1 MVKTEIIKID
11 VNNIDMDKLKYASD
25 ILRNGG
31 LVAFPTETVYG
42 LGANALN
49 EKAIGKIYEAKGRP
63 ADNPIIVHI
72 ADKKDV
78 GAVSRNSIDEDAE
91 KLMEEFWPGPLTIV
105 LKKAD
110 RIPSIITAGLD
121 TVAVRMPAHPVALAL
136 IKEAGVPVGA
146 PSANSSGKPSPT
158 RAEHVINDLYGK
170 VDIIIDAGESIVGL
184 ESTVLDIT
192 VHPPMILRPGG
203 VTPAQISKIIR
214 EVDIDW
220 AIMEKDNDNK
230 EYIPKSPGVKYK
242 HYSPEA
248 TVIVVSGRLSDVTGK
263 IVELSKEYVSKGYK
277 VGIMATEQT
286 KRCYGNKVINASGI
300 EVISLGDRDKPETI
314 ASSLF
319 WILREFDKRN
329 VQIVLAESIDNTG
342 IGLAIMNRLNKAAG
356 FNIINV

>member
-1 MVKTEIIKID
+1 MIKTEIIKLDI
-11 VNNIDMDKLKYASD
+11 NNLDMDKLKYASD

-49 EKAIGKIYEAKGRP
+49 EEAISKIYEAKGRP
-63 ADNPIIVHI
+63 ADNPLIVHI

-78 GAVSRNSIDEDAE
+78 EAVSESTIDEDTA
-91 KLMEEFWPGPLTIV
+91 KLMKEFWPGPLTIV
-105 LKKAD
+105 LQKAD

-136 IKEAGVPVGA
+136 IKEAGVPVAA

-158 RAEHVINDLYGK
+158 RAEHVIKDLYGR
-170 VDIIIDAGESIVGL
+170 VNIIIDAGESNVGL

-192 VHPPMILRPGG
+192 VRPPMILRPGG
-203 VTPAQISKIIR
+203 VTPDQISEIVG
-214 EVDIDW
+214 EVDIDR
-220 AIMEKDNDNK
+220 AIMGKGDENK
-230 EYIPKSPGVKYK
+230 ECTPKSPGVKYK

-248 TVIVVSGRLSDVTGK
+248 TVIVVAGRLSDITDK
-263 IVELSKEYVSKGYK
+263 IIELSREYISKGYK

-286 KRCYGNKVINASGI
+286 KKNYRNEEFAAKDI

-314 ASSLF
+314 ASRLF